1 VVNLLL
7 LLCLFSR
14 EVTGCSWGSSKPDP
28 VDCKW
33 SSSSPW
39 SSCSATCGRG
49 TRSKRIKYDRQKH
62 GGAPCDF
69 PAGQKLQVDGSGKA
83 SLREDCNVKKCPG
96 SGSGPGATTEMEWT
110 QWSAWSS
117 CSRTCGGGERTRER
131 NCKSI
136 GGSLSI
142 KPRTQLRIVNRHC
155 RGEGTE
161 ESSCGNNQC
170 PGPEPDGTSTEP
182 SAPSEPNGPSKTCTS
197 SCAPKGCITEKSVD
211 YNGADIAN
219 PKIIGSQQGCANYCA
234 STECCCFW
242 TWNKQKNCFIKSSKG
257 DRRENS
263 GAVLVSGNRGCG
275 TKTSEGATLF
285 KWFVG

>member
-1 VVNLLL
+1 MVVVVNLLL

-14 EVTGCSWGSSKPDP
+14 EVTGCSSGSSKP
-28 VDCKW
+28 
-33 SSSSPW
+33 
-39 SSCSATCGRG
+39 
-49 TRSKRIKYDRQKH
+49 
-62 GGAPCDF
+62 
-69 PAGQKLQVDGSGKA
+69 
-83 SLREDCNVKKCPG
+83 NPG
-96 SGSGPGATTEMEWT
+96 SGSGPGATTELEWTQWSAWSSCSQTCGGGERTRNRKCYSIGGSLPGIGPRTGNRPGCRGKGTERISCGNNQCSVTEWT